1 MDILSEMDAN
11 GYANTQTYEDITFLV
26 STGHDMNFLLEYLGT
41 GKLFLETMK
50 YREKVIKSLNLTLQE
65 FTDKFEQ
72 DKKTALEELLQHRI
86 DNLDI
91 ELLEDKLTKTLTLCK
106 LYHKHKQNR
115 NYYLLR
121 LLMSA

>member
-1 MDILSEMDAN
+1 MN
-11 GYANTQTYEDITFLV
+11 THGYANTQTYADIAFLV
-26 STGHDMNFLLEYLGT
+26 SSGHDMDFLIDYLGT

-50 YREKVIKSLNLTLQE
+50 YRENVIKKLNLTLQE
-65 FTDKFEQ
+65 FTTKFNQ
-72 DKKTALEELLQHRI
+72 DKKTALEELLQHRV

-91 ELLEDKLTKTLTLCK
+91 ELLEDKLTNTLTLSK
-106 LYHKHKQNR
+106 LYHKHKQNQ